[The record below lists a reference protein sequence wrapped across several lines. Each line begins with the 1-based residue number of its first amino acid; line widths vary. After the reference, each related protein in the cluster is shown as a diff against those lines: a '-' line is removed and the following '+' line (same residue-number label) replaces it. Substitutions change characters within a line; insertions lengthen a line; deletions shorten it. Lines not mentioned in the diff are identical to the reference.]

1 MKSSR
6 HPEASASFAGSG
18 LVWGKR
24 GGARVI
30 YFYLVT
36 RETVY
41 LMSVYAKSDKE
52 DLSNDDKKRL
62 QKKLGELKGE

>member
-1 MKSSR
+1 M
-6 HPEASASFAGSG
+6 
-18 LVWGKR
+18 GKR

-30 YFYLVT
+30 YFYFVT

-41 LMSVYAKSDKE
+41 LMSVYAKSEKG